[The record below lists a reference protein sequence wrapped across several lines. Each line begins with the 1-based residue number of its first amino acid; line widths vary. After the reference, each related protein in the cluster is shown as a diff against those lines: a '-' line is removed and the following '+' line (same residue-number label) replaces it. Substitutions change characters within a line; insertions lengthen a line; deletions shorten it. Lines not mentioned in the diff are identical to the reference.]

1 MREDILKE
9 IMESM
14 KKESNESRFE
24 LVDILDLAGDERNRE
39 LSLILCDRDRNK
51 ILEIEEALKKIDQ
64 GTYGIC
70 ERCRKK
76 INENRLKVVPFA
88 RLCVPCKSELEKQE
102 PKVKKLNEG
111 VIYRNIVYM
120 DTEEDED

>member
-88 RLCVPCKSELEKQE
+88 RLCVP
-102 PKVKKLNEG
+102 
-111 VIYRNIVYM
+111 
-120 DTEEDED
+120 